1 MHHSMT
7 AEVSNELMYED
18 VDPAFKQLTLD
29 LFTEIAI
36 LEHLVRNREPEVN
49 GLTAAQF
56 GILNYFCRLGHKEA
70 RISFLAWCFQ
80 ESEARIAELTDSLR
94 ANGLIAATQDNDPCI
109 TITDA
114 GRAKHEATMK
124 EMAPDFLPIV
134 QDIPR
139 EDLEVT
145 VRTLMELRRTLD
157 NLPDRSGGM
166 PPR

>member
-1 MHHSMT
+1 MS
-7 AEVSNELMYED
+7 AEVGNELMFED
-18 VDPAFKQLTLD
+18 ADPAFRQLTLD

-56 GILNYFCRLGHKEA
+56 GILNYFCRLGHSEA
-70 RISFLAWCFQ
+70 RISLLAWCFQ
-80 ESEARIAELTDSLR
+80 ESETRIVELTDSLR
-94 ANGLIAATQDNDPCI
+94 ANGFVAASQDNDPCI
-109 TITDA
+109 TVTDA
-114 GRAKHEATMK
+114 GRAKHAATIK

-157 NLPDRSGGM
+157 NLPDRSGVQ
-166 PPR
+166 PTR